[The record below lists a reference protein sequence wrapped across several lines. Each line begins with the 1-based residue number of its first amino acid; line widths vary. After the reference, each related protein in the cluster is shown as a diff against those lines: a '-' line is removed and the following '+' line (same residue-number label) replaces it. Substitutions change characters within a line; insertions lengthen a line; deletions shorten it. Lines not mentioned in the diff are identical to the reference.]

1 MAPWAMDVTDLVGR
15 TPLLEL
21 KHVTSDTRATVLAKL
36 EMFSPGGSSKDRVAL
51 QMVRDAEAQGLL
63 RSGGIITEPTSGN
76 MGISLAWVA
85 ATRGY
90 RCILT
95 MPDTINIERRLLL
108 RRFGAEIIL
117 TPGSQGMRG
126 AINKVIELRTTLPN
140 AWFPQQFYNQA
151 NPRAHREGTAV
162 EIWEDTGGAVDLVI
176 IGVGT
181 GGTLTGVAEGLR
193 ARKPS
198 VEVVAVEPASCA
210 VLSGGRPGPHR
221 IEGLGAG
228 FLPDTLRVDL
238 IDRVIS
244 VTDHDAV
251 DTAIRVMAE
260 EGLSVGISSGAVA
273 WAALQ
278 EARKEQNQGKVIV
291 TIFCSAA
298 ERYLQTILFDD
309 LRNQEMH
316 PQAGSRPSLEPWHS
330 NRRQPG

>member
-21 KHVTSDTRATVLAKL
+21 KRVTSDTRATILAKL

-51 QMVRDAEAQGLL
+51 QMIRDAEAQGLL
-63 RSGGIITEPTSGN
+63 RSGGVITEPTSGN

-108 RRFGAEIIL
+108 RRFGAEVTL

-162 EIWEDTGGAVDLVI
+162 EIWEDTGGAVDIVV

-198 VEVVAVEPASCA
+198 IEVVAVEPASCA

-251 DTAIRVMAE
+251 DTAIRLMAK

-309 LRNQEMH
+309 LRNQEIH
-316 PQAGSRPSLEPWHS
+316 PQSYHLPR
-330 NRRQPG
+330 

>member
-1 MAPWAMDVTDLVGR
+1 MAHWARDVTDLVGH
-15 TPLLEL
+15 TPLVEL
-21 KHVTSDTRATVLAKL
+21 KRVTEGVHAPVLAKL
-36 EMFSPGGSSKDRVAL
+36 EMFSPGGSIKDRVAL
-51 QMVRDAEAQGLL
+51 QMICEAETQGLL
-63 RSGGIITEPTSGN
+63 RAGGIITEPTSGN

-85 ATRGY
+85 AARGY

-95 MPDTINIERRLLL
+95 MPDTINLERRLLL
-108 RRFGAEIIL
+108 RRFGAEVVL

-126 AINKVIELRTTLPN
+126 AINKVIELRTTIPN

-162 EIWEDTGGAVDLVI
+162 EIWEDTDGAVDVVV

-228 FLPDTLRVDL
+228 FQPDTLKVDL
-238 IDRVIS
+238 IDRVIP

-251 DTAIRVMAE
+251 ATAIRLMKE

-278 EARKEQNQGKVIV
+278 EARKEQNRGKVIV

-309 LRNQEMH
+309 LRNQESH
-316 PQAGSRPSLEPWHS
+316 H
-330 NRRQPG
+330 

>member
-1 MAPWAMDVTDLVGR
+1 
-15 TPLLEL
+15 
-21 KHVTSDTRATVLAKL
+21 
-36 EMFSPGGSSKDRVAL
+36 
-51 QMVRDAEAQGLL
+51 
-63 RSGGIITEPTSGN
+63 
-76 MGISLAWVA
+76 
-85 ATRGY
+85 
-90 RCILT
+90 
-95 MPDTINIERRLLL
+95 
-108 RRFGAEIIL
+108 
-117 TPGSQGMRG
+117 
-126 AINKVIELRTTLPN
+126 
-140 AWFPQQFYNQA
+140 
-151 NPRAHREGTAV
+151 
-162 EIWEDTGGAVDLVI
+162 
-176 IGVGT
+176 
-181 GGTLTGVAEGLR
+181 LTGVAEGLR

-238 IDRVIS
+238 IDRVIP

-251 DTAIRVMAE
+251 NTAIRIMAE

-309 LRNQEMH
+309 LRSHESH
-316 PQAGSRPSLEPWHS
+316 L
-330 NRRQPG
+330 

>member
-1 MAPWAMDVTDLVGR
+1 MRKADEHMAPWAMDVTDLVGR

-21 KHVTSDTRATVLAKL
+21 KRVTSDTRATILAKL

-51 QMVRDAEAQGLL
+51 QMIRDAEAQGLL
-63 RSGGIITEPTSGN
+63 RSGGVITEPTSGN

-108 RRFGAEIIL
+108 RRFGAEVTL

-151 NPRAHREGTAV
+151 NPRAHSEGTAV
-162 EIWEDTGGAVDLVI
+162 EIWEDTGGAVDVVV

-198 VEVVAVEPASCA
+198 IEVVAVEPASCA
-210 VLSGGRPGPHR
+210 VLFGGRPGPHR

-251 DTAIRVMAE
+251 DTAIRLMAK

-309 LRNQEMH
+309 LRNQEIH
-316 PQAGSRPSLEPWHS
+316 PQSYHLPR
-330 NRRQPG
+330 